1 MEQSSVLSAKYDCPV
16 ARQNVSPLATVHDY
30 ESGYNCQLGQ
40 HKICSLRVTKAKRTR
55 KSMQVDASLQ
65 NQNLAKLRIRK
76 CRELFH
82 AYTVDL
88 RSPAVHLRWVVKRGK
103 ACVDLRT
110 NLSSTKVN
118 ASGGECFELCRHA
131 RRSSQR
137 EVSAAFHA
145 TSTCCFLKYQL
156 EYQKGVRSRCRSKK

>member
-1 MEQSSVLSAKYDCPV
+1 MEQSSVLSAKFDCPV

-40 HKICSLRVTKAKRTR
+40 HKICSLRATRTR

-118 ASGGECFELCRHA
+118 ASGG
-131 RRSSQR
+131 
-137 EVSAAFHA
+137 
-145 TSTCCFLKYQL
+145 
-156 EYQKGVRSRCRSKK
+156 